1 VDIYPMSGYSRAD
14 ISGCPLSVERNL
26 PYKRD
31 NGRQNLIQPME
42 DSMNKIILAM
52 AAILLVS
59 INLPTAQA
67 GDRALNG
74 LLIGGSGGALLGQGI
89 GRNTESTLI
98 GATVGGVLGMIV
110 GNEFDRTQGHYHQPR
125 VSERHVYH
133 HQPRVRE
140 RQVYHYRPR
149 VEERHV
155 YHHYPPRGKH
165 HKMYS
170 RHQPQEFCTE
180 TVIIKEGKHR
190 DKRVIKRECRK
201 SHQPQQHFSR
211 HRPGQGY
218 YR

>member
-1 VDIYPMSGYSRAD
+1 M
-14 ISGCPLSVERNL
+14 
-26 PYKRD
+26 K
-31 NGRQNLIQPME
+31 
-42 DSMNKIILAM
+42 KFILAL

-59 INLPTAQA
+59 INLPNAQA

-133 HQPRVRE
+133 HQPRVKE
-140 RQVYHYRPR
+140 RHVYHHQPRVEERHVYHYRPR

-155 YHHYPPRGKH
+155 YHHYPPRGKQ
-165 HKMYS
+165 HKKYS

-201 SHQPQQHFSR
+201 GYQPQQHFSR